1 MLYFMSMY
9 IENNNM
15 NNIKNNNQVI
25 YIIPLLIQSHMIN
38 IKLNVMNVI

>member
-25 YIIPLLIQSHMIN
+25 YIIPLLIQSHMTN